1 MTKLIMIMV
10 LYLFIYVCHVLISNR
25 IIMHMKIGMQTDNH
39 CVLFIIIMLNR
50 EILDV
55 LNDYFLL
62 FVLSHSV

>member
-25 IIMHMKIGMQTDNH
+25 IMHMKIGMQTDNH
-39 CVLFIIIMLNR
+39 CVHFIIIMLNR

-55 LNDYFLL
+55 LNDCFLL